1 VRLRAARELGRG
13 RGRRRDGSFERER
26 WRRNHTPVHT
36 AEPGFTAVGNLQR
49 VVLKSVVA
57 LPGPQ
62 RSPLGDPLRAQ
73 LRLALQR
80 LARERCPG
88 VRLVLLFGSEAR
100 GRATEASDVDVAV
113 FAPGEDLLVL
123 ASGLSEASGREV
135 DVVSLED
142 PGIPLLEEL
151 LRDAELLYERE
162 PGAYATWRSRALTLL
177 DIDGPAHARM
187 RDAWLARVAR
197 AGV

>member
-1 VRLRAARELGRG
+1 M
-13 RGRRRDGSFERER
+13 
-26 WRRNHTPVHT
+26 
-36 AEPGFTAVGNLQR
+36 AV
-49 VVLKSVVA
+49 
-57 LPGPQ
+57 PEPQ

-80 LARERCPG
+80 LALECCPG
-88 VRLVLLFGSEAR
+88 MRLALLFGSEAR

-113 FAPGEDLLVL
+113 FAPGEDLLAL
-123 ASGLSEASGREV
+123 ASGLSEACGRQV

-151 LRDAELLYERE
+151 LRDAQLLYERE
-162 PGAYATWRSRALTLL
+162 PGTYATWRSRALTLL
-177 DIDGPAHARM
+177 DIDGPAYVRM